1 MKWKIEEIMEM
12 DKFKRINLINSITG
26 IKPANLIGTVSKSG
40 ATNLAI
46 FTSVFH
52 MGSKP
57 PLIGMLFRPDKD
69 VRRHT
74 LENIRAS
81 GQYTINHVNDQII
94 EQSHYTSAKFD
105 AGISEFEKC
114 GLQEEFI
121 EGFSAPF
128 AKESLIKMGLTLIEE
143 IPISLNDTII
153 VIGQVDHIIIEGDS
167 LMENGYINLED
178 SQSIGVSGLNSYY
191 SLDKKVDLPYAR
203 VEEMPDFKTR

>member
-1 MKWKIEEIMEM
+1 MKWTTEEIMKM
-12 DKFKRINLINSITG
+12 DKFKRINIINSITG
-26 IKPANLIGTVSKSG
+26 IKPANLIGTRSRSG

-57 PLIGMLFRPDKD
+57 PFIGMLFRPDKD

-74 LENIRAS
+74 LENIRETR
-81 GQYTINHVNDQII
+81 QYTINHVNDQII

-105 AGISEFEKC
+105 AGVSEFEGC
-114 GLQEEFI
+114 GFKEEYI

-128 AKESLIKMGLTLIEE
+128 VQESKIKIGLTLEEE

-153 VIGQVDHIIIEGDS
+153 VVGQIEHIIIEGNC
-167 LMENGYINLED
+167 LMENGYIDLEN
-178 SQSIGVSGLNSYY
+178 SQSVGVSGLNSYY
-191 SLDKKVDLPYAR
+191 SLNKKKDLPYAR
-203 VEEMPDFKTR
+203 VEEMPDFKAR